1 MEPDRE
7 SAHVTA
13 RAALAEKLAARGVTG
28 PSVLA
33 AMAQV
38 PRHCFIGSE
47 LAHLA
52 YQDRALPIARSQTIS
67 QPFVVAT
74 MTQLA
79 LGGRER
85 LGRVLEIGTGSGY
98 QSAVLAA
105 VADEVYSVERIEPLH
120 QGAAAALRG
129 AGVRNVRLR
138 CADGSAGWPEA
149 APFDAVVVTAAA
161 AVVESAWLD
170 QLADPGVLVVPLGR
184 AMDQDLVEIRKEG
197 GNVTR
202 RAIFPVLFV
211 PLLEGIQD

>member
-1 MEPDRE
+1 MEPDRD
-7 SAHVTA
+7 SAHATA
-13 RAALAEKLAARGVTG
+13 RAALAKKLAARGVTS
-28 PSVLA
+28 PSVLE
-33 AMAQV
+33 AMARV
-38 PRHCFIGSE
+38 PRHRFVGPE

-67 QPFVVAT
+67 QPFVVAM
-74 MTQLA
+74 MTELA
-79 LGGRER
+79 LGGRGR

-105 VADEVYSVERIEPLH
+105 VADEVFSVERIGPLH
-120 QGAAAALRG
+120 QGAADALRG
-129 AGVRNVRLR
+129 AGVQNVRLR

-161 AVVESAWLD
+161 AAVEAAWLD

-184 AMDQDLVEIRKEG
+184 TVDQDLVEIRKDG
-197 GNVTR
+197 GKVKR

-211 PLLEGIQD
+211 PLLEGTQD